1 MRIGIEIEPTKVSP
15 ARRGRTV
22 GGPQTGDIRA
32 LRRRRG
38 HTESHLDSGI
48 LVHAASRELPAM
60 NTWHDKNQFQAHV
73 LQWADKLDVRVRA
86 HLLAE

>member
-1 MRIGIEIEPTKVSP
+1 
-15 ARRGRTV
+15 
-22 GGPQTGDIRA
+22 
-32 LRRRRG
+32 
-38 HTESHLDSGI
+38 
-48 LVHAASRELPAM
+48 M